1 MVIFSVRGHEVKYPI
16 IKAWTKHIGK
26 EEHLIRARSAQQN
39 GYGAPAEAPAS
50 DVVDLHNKEFCV
62 DVSTFQDV
70 VWVERDGEMCKTDF
84 VKQCE
89 DKSENVCADVTE
101 TKCEVSVS
109 AKLHSLL

>member
-1 MVIFSVRGHEVKYPI
+1 MNSKD
-16 IKAWTKHIGK
+16 
-26 EEHLIRARSAQQN
+26 EHLIERRAAQQS
-39 GYGAPAEAPAS
+39 GYGAPTQENE
-50 DVVDLHNKEFCV
+50 VVDLHNKEFCV

-101 TKCEVSVS
+101 TKCEVKKKKVP
-109 AKLHSLL
+109 